1 MFSIDIMSRQPIY
14 EQIIEQL
21 ERYILSDLLKP
32 GDQLPSVREMSVRL
46 SINPNTIQKAYSE
59 LDHRGILCS
68 VPGRGCFISENAVP
82 ILSEMRRKDIE
93 KLEDLVYNLALAG
106 VEKEK
111 TISIV
116 EKAYENIRGQSTN
129 GKDGNHDKG

>member
-46 SINPNTIQKAYSE
+46 SINPNTIQRLIPE

-68 VPGRGCFISENAVP
+68 VPERMLISETP
-82 ILSEMRRKDIE
+82 SPF
-93 KLEDLVYNLALAG
+93 
-106 VEKEK
+106 
-111 TISIV
+111 
-116 EKAYENIRGQSTN
+116 
-129 GKDGNHDKG
+129 

>member
-1 MFSIDIMSRQPIY
+1 
-14 EQIIEQL
+14 
-21 ERYILSDLLKP
+21 
-32 GDQLPSVREMSVRL
+32 
-46 SINPNTIQKAYSE
+46 
-59 LDHRGILCS
+59 
-68 VPGRGCFISENAVP
+68 
-82 ILSEMRRKDIE
+82 MRRKDIE